1 MKKNAIISNMELIF
15 TDTLKVVLVI
25 KSNLS

>member
-1 MKKNAIISNMELIF
+1 MKKNAIILDMKLIF

>member
-1 MKKNAIISNMELIF
+1 MKKNAIIADMKLIF

>member
-1 MKKNAIISNMELIF
+1 MKKNAIILNMKLIF